1 MSGFFGTTDT
11 TSKWGGYLKQA
22 ISNVETTFDSLL
34 EQPPEGQEAKNVETW
49 VDPVTGMVTTIEKPK
64 RQPERDLSKR
74 LAAVVTADKNK
85 PSTLPDD
92 PKEEKAEQAESQEDK
107 ETGKE
112 EEGEVTDE
120 QTTKEEKVEET
131 MEVKKEGSVKNKK
144 NAKKNK
150 RAAKKE
156 AQRNERALKEKDEKD
171 QQQQEDETAKEEK
184 AEGDAVAKEE
194 KAEEDAV
201 AKKEKTEGEEKLEER
216 KGSGGQSEQEAAVA
230 AVEKEEKQTAMPAK
244 DTTEEVE
251 RIGKDKEG
259 WKGLLD
265 QREKQLL
272 QAMETI
278 AKLHDQIHQLGEEAT
293 ENEARWQSQMK
304 PDAALEELK
313 RQLAAKDE
321 QIEGLLREGEK
332 LSKVELKHSTTIKRL
347 RQEKTEQ
354 EKAMA
359 ELTKR
364 WEKATQEGTQAAE
377 KAAKRAE
384 TERRLQESVQ
394 LLTDLSEQQTK
405 HINKL
410 ESDKLEAVRTL
421 AETDRR
427 LKDALDR
434 IERARAQA
442 KAEADQEN
450 AVVLEKEVKAN
461 DRLHKE
467 FAKFKENAEAA
478 ERGWRKEQRELQIAL
493 QAAHEQAAQ
502 REDSLRKEV
511 AELQK
516 RCVEQEK
523 MQFEMSVDESTAPL
537 LRQIDELQ
545 TQHAIAIKNRDQTEQ
560 SLILS
565 LQHSELER
573 EKSVEKSKW
582 LQAELDGITQRVDT
596 LEAALLDLQKE
607 NARLQTSLDLERSVG
622 EKQEERI
629 KALIKEKEEMKENE
643 QREQERLKNQY
654 QRLMKERLNEERR
667 QFEDRLKEVKP
678 PTLLVEEDTKKEE
691 EEDVKLQADIHQ
703 LQNQVDFYQTQLQSL
718 TQSKNELSE
727 EALSM
732 SQEIDQLRIKV
743 KKTVHLQQEHD
754 QLNARYQTLL
764 ELLGERT
771 EEVQEL
777 KADLADVKDMYRTQI
792 VELVQKIDQL
802 SKK

>member
-1 MSGFFGTTDT
+1 MLIIERVD
-11 TSKWGGYLKQA
+11 
-22 ISNVETTFDSLL
+22 
-34 EQPPEGQEAKNVETW
+34 VETW

-74 LAAVVTADKNK
+74 LAAVVTSDKNK
-85 PSTLPDD
+85 PSTLPDV

-112 EEGEVTDE
+112 EKGEVRDE

-131 MEVKKEGSVKNKK
+131 LEVKKEGSVKNKK

-156 AQRNERALKEKDEKD
+156 AQRNERALKEKAEKD
-171 QQQQEDETAKEEK
+171 QQQQEDETVIKEKTE
-184 AEGDAVAKEE
+184 EDAVAKEE
-194 KAEEDAV
+194 KTE
-201 AKKEKTEGEEKLEER
+201 EGEERLEER
-216 KGSGGQSEQEAAVA
+216 KGSGGQSEQEAAAAV

-244 DTTEEVE
+244 DTTEEME
-251 RIGKDKEG
+251 QTGKDKEG

-347 RQEKTEQ
+347 RQEKAEQ

-377 KAAKRAE
+377 KVAKRAE

-410 ESDKLEAVRTL
+410 ESDKLEAARTL
-421 AETDRR
+421 AETERR

-560 SLILS
+560 
-565 LQHSELER
+565 R
-573 EKSVEKSKW
+573 
-582 LQAELDGITQRVDT
+582 
-596 LEAALLDLQKE
+596 
-607 NARLQTSLDLERSVG
+607 
-622 EKQEERI
+622 
-629 KALIKEKEEMKENE
+629 
-643 QREQERLKNQY
+643 
-654 QRLMKERLNEERR
+654 
-667 QFEDRLKEVKP
+667 
-678 PTLLVEEDTKKEE
+678 
-691 EEDVKLQADIHQ
+691 
-703 LQNQVDFYQTQLQSL
+703 
-718 TQSKNELSE
+718 
-727 EALSM
+727 
-732 SQEIDQLRIKV
+732 
-743 KKTVHLQQEHD
+743 
-754 QLNARYQTLL
+754 
-764 ELLGERT
+764 
-771 EEVQEL
+771 
-777 KADLADVKDMYRTQI
+777 
-792 VELVQKIDQL
+792 
-802 SKK
+802 